1 MKNVEIKS
9 GNDVSLSVCG
19 LAEWTDRQSVISSGM
34 IMICRSG
41 EAEIRVNF
49 SSWRLVEGSVITLF
63 PNDMVMLT
71 SRSDDFRVEVLE
83 YSASLLREASLQLER
98 TVYFQL
104 RTDRCRTDSRI
115 LTRIINT
122 MFTLLRLYFEQPGC
136 ICLEQLVLFQLKSFF
151 MGFYDYIYRNPL
163 KASADDG
170 SPRTR
175 ELFNRFMMELE
186 THFRESREV
195 AYYASQLN
203 ITPKYL
209 NVITQRVTGHAVK
222 QLINEY
228 VVLQLKVELSTRRK
242 SAKEL
247 AWEYNFGDLSFFCR
261 YFKQHAGMTPLQF
274 MKSKVE
280 I

>member
-1 MKNVEIKS
+1 MKEVIRKA
-9 GNDVSLSVCG
+9 GKDVSLSIRG
-19 LAEWTDRQSVISSGM
+19 LAEWAGRQTVISSGM

-41 EAEIRVNF
+41 EAEIKVNF
-49 SSWRLVEGSVITLF
+49 SAWRLVEGSVITLF
-63 PNDMVMLT
+63 PNDMITL
-71 SRSDDFRVEVLE
+71 SERNDNFRVEVLE

-104 RTDRCRTDSRI
+104 RTDRCRTDSLI
-115 LTRIINT
+115 LTRIIDA
-122 MFTLLRLYFEQPGC
+122 MFTLLGLYFGQPGC

-163 KASADDG
+163 KKSADEA
-170 SPRTR
+170 SPRYR

-186 THFRESREV
+186 THFHESREV
-195 AYYASQLN
+195 AYYAGRLN

-209 NVITQRVTGHAVK
+209 NIVTRRVTGHPVK
-222 QLINEY
+222 HLINEY
-228 VVLQLKVELSTRRK
+228 VVLQLKVALSTSKK

-247 AWEYNFGDLSFFCR
+247 SWEYNFADLSFFCR
-261 YFKQHAGMTPLQF
+261 YFKQHTGMTPLQF
-274 MKSKVE
+274 MKNKVE

>member
-1 MKNVEIKS
+1 MKEVDIKT
-9 GNDVSLSVCG
+9 GKDVSLSVRS
-19 LAEWTDRQSVISSGM
+19 LAEWAGRQTVIDSGM
-34 IMICRSG
+34 IMICRMG
-41 EAEIRVNF
+41 EAEIQVNF

-63 PNDMVMLT
+63 PNDMIML
-71 SRSDDFRVEVLE
+71 SERSEDFRMEVLE

-115 LTRIINT
+115 LTSIIDA
-122 MFTLLRLYFEQPGC
+122 MFTLLRLYFGQPGC
-136 ICLEQLVLFQLKSFF
+136 ICLDQLVLFQLKSFF
-151 MGFYDYIYRNPL
+151 IGFYDYIYRNPL
-163 KASADDG
+163 EKSADDG
-170 SPRTR
+170 SPRVR

-195 AYYASQLN
+195 AYYAAQLN

-209 NVITQRVTGHAVK
+209 NVVTQRVTGHAVK
-222 QLINEY
+222 HLINEY
-228 VVLQLKVELSTRRK
+228 VILQLKVQLSTRKK

-261 YFKQHAGMTPLQF
+261 YFKQHTGMTPLQF
-274 MKSKVE
+274 MKNKVE
-280 I
+280 V